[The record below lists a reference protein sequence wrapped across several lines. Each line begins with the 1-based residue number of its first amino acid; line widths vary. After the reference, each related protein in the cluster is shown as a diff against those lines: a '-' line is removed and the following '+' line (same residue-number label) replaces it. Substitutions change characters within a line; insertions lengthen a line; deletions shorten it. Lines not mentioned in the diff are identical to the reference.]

1 MGKYYISDFI
11 YHIDLVLKR
20 NDEIQSIRV
29 IMVYKY
35 DADSNTLP
43 MCSFLVF
50 LQSELTRYDVNGLRY
65 EANLAKLMF
74 ERSVRV

>member
-1 MGKYYISDFI
+1 MGKYYFSDII

-20 NDEIQSIRV
+20 NAV
-29 IMVYKY
+29 
-35 DADSNTLP
+35 SNILP
-43 MCSFLVF
+43 ICIFLIF
-50 LQSELTRYDVNGLRY
+50 LQSEFTRYDVNGLQY

>member
-1 MGKYYISDFI
+1 MGKYYFSDFI

-20 NDEIQSIRV
+20 NV
-29 IMVYKY
+29 
-35 DADSNTLP
+35 SNILP
-43 MCSFLVF
+43 ICIFLIF
-50 LQSELTRYDVNGLRY
+50 LQSEFTRYDVNGLQY